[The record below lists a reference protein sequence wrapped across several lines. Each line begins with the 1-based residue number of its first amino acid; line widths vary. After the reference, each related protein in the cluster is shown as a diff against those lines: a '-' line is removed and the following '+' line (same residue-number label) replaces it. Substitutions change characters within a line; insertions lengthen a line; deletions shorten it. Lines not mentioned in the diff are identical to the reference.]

1 MGGGASSQRKHPS
14 ADRAVELL
22 RGLEQLRTDEP
33 RLAEP
38 MERMTARVID
48 ALFWLV
54 AAFIVLALG
63 YGAAS
68 ALGLMESATVSPVAT
83 GAVPEEMH
91 PLASWATTGV
101 LVAVLWGVEVPAT
114 ARHGRHFAKRRL
126 RLLVVGPEGGPPGLR
141 RASVRWFAA
150 WGPAFAA
157 FTLFGATITSDWSF
171 VFLGL
176 ELAAML
182 VPGAMFLDSE
192 NRGLHDR
199 LAGTRVLAER

>member
-1 MGGGASSQRKHPS
+1 MGGGASSRLEHPA

-22 RGLEQLRTDEP
+22 RGLEQLRTGEP

-48 ALFWLV
+48 ALVWLF
-54 AAFIVLALG
+54 AALVVIPLG
-63 YGAAS
+63 YGIAS
-68 ALGLMESATVSPVAT
+68 ALGMTKPAT
-83 GAVPEEMH
+83 GAVPETMN
-91 PLASWATTGV
+91 PLASWATTVV
-101 LVAVLWGVEVPAT
+101 LVAVLWAVEVPAT

-126 RLLVVGPEGGPPGLR
+126 RLLVVGPGGSPPGLR
-141 RASVRWFAA
+141 RASVRWIAA

-157 FTLFGATITSDWSF
+157 FMLFGATISSDWSF
-171 VFLGL
+171 VFLAL
-176 ELAAML
+176 ELAALL
-182 VPGAMFLDSE
+182 VPGMMFLDAE